1 MGYDTP
7 WWITVLLAAGTIFSG
22 LSLLTLLS
30 VRTRLPVPKHSQDG
44 LFPVPAAVARE
55 MASAAVETA
64 LAADESAWPD
74 RKKVLA
80 AVSAALAEAEGTDVP
95 GFRIVSFKRR
105 GQA

>member
-7 WWITVLLAAGTIFSG
+7 WWMVVLLVAGTVFSG
-22 LSLLTLLS
+22 LSLLVLLS
-30 VRTRLPVPKHSQDG
+30 VRTRLPVSQHGQDG
-44 LFPVPAAVARE
+44 PLPVPAAFAR
-55 MASAAVETA
+55 ETA
-64 LAADESAWPD
+64 LAAEETAWPD

-80 AVSAALAEAEGTDVP
+80 AVAAALAEAEGADVP